1 MNAVSHVNSRTNQ
14 RVNERVDEHGITLR
28 YVIALVTTIL
38 ITLGLFVVV
47 AAVLTI
53 TQFDDRIRE
62 QADRTAGA
70 VATSI
75 ATPLWNI
82 DERAIGDLLGASLTN
97 QEIEFVQ
104 VADEAEIVASRRQ
117 PGVPETDLAGYL
129 SSSQHVVARTA
140 VRFDGQTIGHVNL
153 VMSRRAVIDEIRHDM
168 IFAVALGLVMSL
180 AVSGTSIVITRWF
193 VYRPMRRLNEIA
205 IREEQRA
212 EAANQAKSEF
222 LASMSHE
229 IRTPMNGIIGMTELL
244 LRTDMSYEQRDYQ
257 NIVRQSADALMQLL
271 NDILDFSK
279 IEADKL
285 ELECIPFGLRD
296 TIGDTL
302 LTISNRAAE
311 KQLELACRISP
322 DVPDMLV
329 GDPTRLRQI
338 VMNLT
343 GNAIKFTEQGE
354 VVVDV
359 GIESQTGD
367 SLMLHVSVRDNGIG
381 IAPDQL
387 SRVFDMFSQAESTTT
402 RRFGG
407 TGLGLS
413 ISKRLAELMNG
424 RIWVESELGKGSNF
438 QFVVRLRV
446 APKQAPCEISNALV
460 GQSVLV
466 VDAHRTT
473 REILVELLTQWGLS
487 AAAVPDGDA
496 AMAELEQACDRGHPY
511 SLLLADGTIANDDA
525 SQLVGRIRQHEDL
538 TLSAMHIMW
547 MTSGSVALD
556 SNFARKWNVERCLP
570 KPIKHSTL
578 LQAVTT
584 TLGRDESTEPHRCA
598 ATAGDC
604 SHVHARIL
612 LVEDG
617 LVNQKV
623 AVSLL
628 EKRGHTVVVANN
640 GREAVDTLLASD
652 PAKFDVVLMDVQM
665 PIMDGY
671 EATREIRACEK
682 TSGKHIPIVAMT
694 ANAMKGDREQC
705 LDCGMDDYVS
715 KPFQSQELFAKVERY
730 GAPV

>member
-1 MNAVSHVNSRTNQ
+1 MTLAQANSQNDL
-14 RVNERVDEHGITLR
+14 RVDGQGITLR

-70 VATSI
+70 IATSI

-129 SSSQHVVARTA
+129 SSSQHVVARTP

-153 VMSRRAVIDEIRHDM
+153 VMSRRAVIDEIRRDM
-168 IFAVALGLVMSL
+168 IFAVALGVVMSL

-212 EAANQAKSEF
+212 EAANRAKSEF

-244 LRTDMSYEQRDYQ
+244 LRTDMTYEQRDYQ

-296 TIGDTL
+296 AIGDTL

-311 KQLELACRISP
+311 KQLELTCHISP
-322 DVPDMLV
+322 YVPDTLV

-359 GIESQTGD
+359 GIESQTD
-367 SLMLHVSVRDNGIG
+367 DTLMLHVSVRDSGIG

-387 SRVFDMFSQAESTTT
+387 SRVFDMFSQAESATT

-424 RIWVESELGKGSNF
+424 RIWVESEPGKGSNF
-438 QFVVRLRV
+438 QFVVRMQV
-446 APKQAPCEISNALV
+446 ASKQETREIPDLVV

-473 REILVELLTQWGLS
+473 REILVDLLTQWGLS
-487 AAAVPDGDA
+487 ATAVPDGDA
-496 AMAELEQACDRGHPY
+496 AMAELEHACDRGDRY
-511 SLLLADGTIANDDA
+511 SLVLADGAIANDDA
-525 SQLVGRIRQHEDL
+525 SQLVKRIRQHENR

-547 MTSGSVALD
+547 MTSGSAALD
-556 SNFARKWNVERCLP
+556 SNFAKQWNVARCLP

-584 TLGRDESTEPHRCA
+584 TLGSDESTEPGRCVA
-598 ATAGDC
+598 AASDC

-628 EKRGHTVVVANN
+628 EKRGHSVVVANN
-640 GREAVDTLLASD
+640 GREAVDTLMASD

-671 EATREIRACEK
+671 EATREIRAGEK

-730 GAPV
+730 GSPV

>member
-1 MNAVSHVNSRTNQ
+1 MNTLSQANSQN
-14 RVNERVDEHGITLR
+14 NLRVDGHGITLR

-129 SSSQHVVARTA
+129 SSSQHVVARTP

-168 IFAVALGLVMSL
+168 IFAVALGVVMSL

-212 EAANQAKSEF
+212 EAANRAKSEF

-244 LRTDMSYEQRDYQ
+244 LRTDMTYEQRDYQ

-285 ELECIPFGLRD
+285 ELECISFGLRD
-296 TIGDTL
+296 AIGDTL

-311 KQLELACRISP
+311 KQLELACHISP
-322 DVPDMLV
+322 DVPDTLV

-359 GIESQTGD
+359 GIESQTD
-367 SLMLHVSVRDNGIG
+367 DTLMLHVSVRDSGIG

-387 SRVFDMFSQAESTTT
+387 SRVFDMFSQAESATT

-438 QFVVRLRV
+438 QFVVQMQV
-446 APKQAPCEISNALV
+446 ASKQETREIPDAVV
-460 GQSVLV
+460 GQKVLV

-487 AAAVPDGDA
+487 ATAVPDGDA
-496 AMAELEQACDRGHPY
+496 AMAELEHACDRGDPY
-511 SLLLADGTIANDDA
+511 SLLLADGAVANDDA
-525 SQLVGRIRQHEDL
+525 SQLVKRIRQHENR

-547 MTSGSVALD
+547 MTSGSAALD
-556 SNFARKWNVERCLP
+556 SNFAKQWNVARCLP

-584 TLGRDESTEPHRCA
+584 KLGSDESTEPGRCVA
-598 ATAGDC
+598 AANDC

-640 GREAVDTLLASD
+640 GREAVDTLMASD

-671 EATREIRACEK
+671 EATREIRAGEK

-730 GAPV
+730 GSPV